1 MDPQWSK
8 IKRIFSEALILEKN
22 DRARYL
28 ENICAGDSELMSEVL
43 SLLDSHDMPGTI
55 DRPIEN
61 LRMSVIT
68 KAKSNL
74 MIGKL
79 IGKYKIIKELGHGGM
94 GSVYLAERADG
105 EYVQRTAIKL
115 QHSPFVS
122 DAQVQGFKSE
132 RQILAS
138 LEHDHIA
145 RLLDG
150 GLTSQGQPYYVME
163 FVDGKPIDEY
173 CDEKRLTIN
182 ERLELFQDVCSAVQY
197 AHRKLVVHRDL
208 KPSNILVTNEGSVKL
223 LDFGIAKVLAGGGDA
238 ASGKPSEELHPG
250 WQGFQPL
257 TPSYASPEQVRGLT
271 ITTAS
276 DIYQL
281 GVVLYE
287 LLVGYR
293 PYKIDGDSPAEL
305 ERAVCSSD
313 PEYPS
318 NRLQHGDLSC
328 LAESSELAKISEAR
342 KTGIGQ
348 LHRLLRGD
356 LDVIIMKAMHKK
368 PDCRYDSADQLSGDI
383 KRYLEKK
390 PVLAHPHSKLY
401 RAQKYV
407 LRNPFE
413 ITAML
418 LISLLV
424 VGYLITITWHSQKTH
439 EALAHAEREA
449 DKSAQVVEFMLGMFR
464 AGDPRANPG
473 DSVTAGEL
481 LERGLSE
488 ANRLDNSPELQANM
502 FNVIGK
508 VYTGLGRYNDAA
520 EILEK
525 AVKIQR
531 SYNGSAGTE
540 IARYMNDL
548 AVALTRQGKYGEALT
563 MYRESLDILT
573 DQYGEVHP
581 EIANTL
587 DLMGSWVPVTGFDEA
602 RDLRYRVLEIR
613 KEVYGENH
621 LLTADAHMKI
631 GQIER
636 SRAEPEKAILSFNKA
651 MEIRKRELGPV
662 HPDVAE
668 SMIFMADIYRL
679 YNMDPETSGRLYR
692 EALAIL
698 DESVGELHFSRLH
711 GLSGL
716 ATLLSGRG
724 DHTGAVELYL
734 EGLEIRLAVYGE
746 EHPAAAE
753 GYGHLASGYSRMG
766 DHEKAEHYFRKS
778 LGIWEKLLGPD
789 HIAVGGA
796 MVGLGNTLVDRQKF
810 DEAESLF
817 NRALEIQMYQY
828 GENSGALVIAALGRL
843 YQLRGDLD
851 TAEEYLRD
859 AVTMFDSSG
868 MNEHYDLIRIREKLE
883 ELEQLMVLRN

>member
-1 MDPQWSK
+1 MNQNWTR
-8 IKRIFSEALILEKN
+8 IKRIFSEALLLEKN

-28 ENICAGDSELMSEVL
+28 EKICEGNSELMSEVL
-43 SLLDSHDMPGTI
+43 SLLDAHDMPGTI

-61 LRMSVIT
+61 LRMSVLS
-68 KAKSNL
+68 KARGNL

-122 DAQVQGFKSE
+122 EAQVQGFKSE

-223 LDFGIAKVLAGGGDA
+223 LDFGIAKVLGGGGDTA
-238 ASGKPSEELHPG
+238 NQLSAELQPE

-257 TPSYASPEQVRGLT
+257 TPSYASPEQVRGLS

-293 PYKIDGDSPAEL
+293 PYKIDGESPTEL
-305 ERAVCSSD
+305 ERAVCTSEPVS
-313 PEYPS
+313 PG
-318 NRLQHGDLSC
+318 NRLQQEGQSHIED
-328 LAESSELAKISEAR
+328 ASELAKISEAR
-342 KTGIGQ
+342 KTGIRPLGRQ
-348 LHRLLRGD
+348 LRGD
-356 LDVIIMKAMHKK
+356 LDAIVMKAIHKQ
-368 PDCRYDSADQLSGDI
+368 PDSRYDSAEQLSGDLR
-383 KRYLEKK
+383 RYLEKK
-390 PVLAHPHSKLY
+390 PVLAHPQSKLY

-424 VGYLITITWHSQKTH
+424 AGYLITITWHSQKTY
-439 EALAHAEREA
+439 EALDQAEREA

-464 AGDPRANPG
+464 AGDPRTNRG
-473 DSVTAGEL
+473 DRVTAGEL

-488 ANRLDNSPELQANM
+488 ANRLDSRPELQANM

-508 VYTGLGRYNDAA
+508 VYTGLGRYNDAV

-525 AVKIQR
+525 AVEIQR
-531 SYNGSAGTE
+531 RYSGSTGTE
-540 IARYMNDL
+540 TARYMNDL
-548 AVALTRQGKYGEALT
+548 AVALTRQGKYGEAYT
-563 MYRESLDILT
+563 MYRESLDILIG
-573 DQYGEVHP
+573 QYGEKHP
-581 EIANTL
+581 EVANTM
-587 DLMGSWVPVTGFDEA
+587 DMMGSWVPVTGLDKA

-613 KEVYGENH
+613 KEIYGENH
-621 LLTADAHMKI
+621 LLTADAYMKV

-636 SRAEPEKAILSFNKA
+636 SRAEPDRALLYFSKAL
-651 MEIRKRELGPV
+651 EIRQNELGPV

-668 SMIFMADIYRL
+668 SMIFMADVHRL
-679 YNMDPETSGRLYR
+679 YDINPAASGQLYR

-698 DESVGELHFSRLH
+698 DETEGERHFSRLH

-724 DHTGAVELYL
+724 DHTGAVELYM

-746 EHPAAAE
+746 EHPSTAE

-766 DHEKAEHYFRKS
+766 DHEMAEHYFRKS
-778 LGIWEKLLGPD
+778 LEIWEKLLGPD
-789 HIAVGGA
+789 HVAVSGA

-810 DEAESLF
+810 DEAESLLKK
-817 NRALEIQMYQY
+817 ALEIQMNQY
-828 GENSGALVIAALGRL
+828 GENSGAMVIAALGRL
-843 YQLRGDLD
+843 YQQRGELD
-851 TAEEYLRD
+851 FAEEYLRD
-859 AVTMFDSSG
+859 AVAMFESAG
-868 MNEHYDLIRIREKLE
+868 MNEHYDLIRLREKLE
-883 ELEQLMVLRN
+883 ELMVLRH